1 MNSSNLVLNRLD
13 QSSNFNT
20 SQQLLNDLVK
30 DSIKE
35 KDHKKDVDVSKQE
48 EIKINYQVDDINQRA
63 ITNKKSTIIDISETP
78 IEENVSQDWRLLC
91 DENESL
97 DNDNKFKLP
106 NSLIK
111 STSSENFPDLTKYQ
125 INPHSLSTRHPEI
138 NHFMKILLLD
148 WMNEVCAEF
157 DLRRETYYLAY
168 HFLNLYLDKSN
179 NILK

>member
-30 DSIKE
+30 DSIKEKE

-78 IEENVSQDWRLLC
+78 IEENVSQD
-91 DENESL
+91 
-97 DNDNKFKLP
+97 
-106 NSLIK
+106 
-111 STSSENFPDLTKYQ
+111 
-125 INPHSLSTRHPEI
+125 
-138 NHFMKILLLD
+138 
-148 WMNEVCAEF
+148 
-157 DLRRETYYLAY
+157 
-168 HFLNLYLDKSN
+168 
-179 NILK
+179 

>member
-78 IEENVSQDWRLLC
+78 IEENVSQD
-91 DENESL
+91 
-97 DNDNKFKLP
+97 
-106 NSLIK
+106 
-111 STSSENFPDLTKYQ
+111 
-125 INPHSLSTRHPEI
+125 
-138 NHFMKILLLD
+138 
-148 WMNEVCAEF
+148 
-157 DLRRETYYLAY
+157 
-168 HFLNLYLDKSN
+168 
-179 NILK
+179 